1 MPYSSWTFGGKEHV
15 PFSSIFQFCSSSDTL
30 RHLII
35 KLLVFSD
42 NLALEKPAFQS
53 SLYSDAKDA
62 NHPRK
67 AVDGVKNTDRYHCAN
82 TQFFLLNPFWR
93 VDLEQ
98 VLPVSEVFI
107 LNSGDCCGDRLNGA
121 EIRVG
126 KYSK

>member
-1 MPYSSWTFGGKEHV
+1 MPCSSWTFGGKEHF
-15 PFSSIFQFCSSSDTL
+15 PFSSIFQLCSSSDTL
-30 RHLII
+30 KHLII

-82 TQFFLLNPFWR
+82 TALLPRNQSWR

-107 LNSGDCCGDRLNGA
+107 LNSGDCCGER
-121 EIRVG
+121 
-126 KYSK
+126 

>member
-1 MPYSSWTFGGKEHV
+1 M
-15 PFSSIFQFCSSSDTL
+15 FQFCASSDTL
-30 RHLII
+30 RYLII
-35 KLLVFSD
+35 NLLVFSD

-82 TQFFLLNPFWR
+82 TALLPRNQSWR

-107 LNSGDCCGDRLNGA
+107 LNSGD
-121 EIRVG
+121 
-126 KYSK
+126 

>member
-1 MPYSSWTFGGKEHV
+1 MPCSSWTFGGKEHV

-82 TQFFLLNPFWR
+82 TALLPRNPFWR

-107 LNSGDCCGDRLNGA
+107 LNSGDCCGKRLNGA